1 MQIIIGSDHGGY
13 KLKEYLKKQIS
24 GLEDIGAYSEE
35 KRDDYP
41 DIAKKAAKIIQKNK
55 NKKAILICGT
65 GTGMCIAANRFRGVR
80 AVLVYDEYSAVM
92 SRTDNDANI
101 ICFRERKFSYSKAK
115 KLVKLWLKQEFSGK
129 ARHKRRIRKLDR

>member
-1 MQIIIGSDHGGY
+1 MQIIVGADHGGY

-35 KRDDYP
+35 KQDDYP

-55 NKKAILICGT
+55 NKRAILICGT

-92 SRTDNDANI
+92 SRKDNDANI
-101 ICFRERKFSYSKAK
+101 ICLRGRKFNKTKAK